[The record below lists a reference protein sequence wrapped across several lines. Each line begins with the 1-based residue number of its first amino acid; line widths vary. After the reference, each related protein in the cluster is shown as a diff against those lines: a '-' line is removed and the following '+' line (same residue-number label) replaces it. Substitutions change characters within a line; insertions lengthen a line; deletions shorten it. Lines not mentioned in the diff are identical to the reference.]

1 MSKEDVKRFNVIAS
15 NAPSQGDLWECW
27 KQLKRQMDLV
37 YEEALEGKEAASEE
51 DMLELIDA
59 WADVWYTNTY
69 LGQLLEAFGVNTK
82 AVIEEVCKNN
92 NQKFTTSYTYASES
106 KEALEEKGVQ
116 CYIEQTVYQ
125 GTTYYT
131 VCRCEDR
138 KVMKLRNHE
147 SPELS
152 KFLPKEFA

>member
-1 MSKEDVKRFNVIAS
+1 MSKEQVRKFNVIAGNS
-15 NAPSQGDLWECW
+15 PSQGDLWECW
-27 KQLKRQMDLV
+27 QQLKRQVDLV
-37 YEEALEGKEAASEE
+37 LEEAKEGKEGASKE

-106 KEALEEKGVQ
+106 KEALEDKGVQ

-131 VCRCEDR
+131 VRRNGDG
-138 KVMKLRNHE
+138 KVMKLRHHE